1 MKTVFED
8 TIIAISSPLGTSAQ
22 AVIRLSGPHVI
33 ERVAAITR
41 LDSGITLQELPG
53 FHQET
58 GAIDWEGVPV
68 PARVAVF
75 RRPRSFTG
83 EDLVE
88 ATVPGSL
95 PILDGLVRQFLTAA
109 PAAASPA
116 AGSIRL
122 ARPGEFTLRAFL
134 NGRLQLSQAEA
145 VGRLIH
151 ASGAAE
157 ARAAYRQLGG
167 DFTRRLEAAER
178 ALTEL
183 LALVEAG
190 IDFADEDLPAIA
202 PAVLSGQARS
212 ARSALE
218 ELLRSA
224 ALRLPERGHWRIALL
239 GKPNAGK
246 SSLVNALAGRPVA
259 LVSEWAGTTRDPVRA
274 VTRHG
279 DRQLEWVD
287 LAGLEESSWSLERL
301 LQGGEPAGS
310 AALQRISERELATAD
325 AALWVVDGADAAGRE
340 AARQGF
346 SELCQAA
353 AFQDLVKVLI
363 AAKADLL
370 SAAEKEEWA
379 ALPERPALT
388 SARTGEGLE
397 ELLDRIIEGAR
408 RREASPGAAGS
419 APPLESAF
427 LVSPAEHARLVECR
441 DILDRVESRLREGSG
456 HELAAVDLRDAL
468 QRLAPL
474 TGRELSEKVLGEIF
488 GRFCIGK

>member
-1 MKTVFED
+1 MEALED
-8 TIIAISSPLGTSAQ
+8 IIIAVSSPLGSSSSA
-22 AVIRLSGPHVI
+22 VLRLSGPRVI
-33 ERVAAITR
+33 ERVAEITR
-41 LDSGITLQELPG
+41 LNSGIALQELAG
-53 FHQET
+53 FHQEA

-88 ATVPGSL
+88 IAVPGSL
-95 PILDGLVRQFLTAA
+95 PLLDGLLKYFLTAE
-109 PAAASPA
+109 PATPSSGAL
-116 AGSIRL
+116 RL

-167 DFTRRLEAAER
+167 DFTRRLEAVEQ

-190 IDFADEDLPAIA
+190 IDFAGEDLPAIA
-202 PAVLSGQARS
+202 PEVLARRAGA

-224 ALRLPERGHWRIALL
+224 ALRLPERGCLRIALL
-239 GKPNAGK
+239 GKSNAGK

-274 VTRHG
+274 VTRHE
-279 DRQLEWVD
+279 DFQLEWVD

-301 LQGGEPAGS
+301 LQGVGPALPGD
-310 AALQRISERELATAD
+310 ALQRISERELMIAD
-325 AALWVVDGADAAGRE
+325 IALWVVDGAEAAGRE
-340 AARQGF
+340 AARLGF
-346 SELCQAA
+346 SELGRAA
-353 AFQDLVKVLI
+353 ALRDLVKVLTV
-363 AAKADLL
+363 AKADLL
-370 SAAEKEEWA
+370 SAAEMEEWA
-379 ALPERPALT
+379 ALPERPVLT

-397 ELLDRIIEGAR
+397 ELLDRVIRAAR
-408 RREASPGAAGS
+408 EREDAPGAAES
-419 APPLESAF
+419 APAPESAF
-427 LVSPAEHARLVECR
+427 LVSPAEHARLVESR
-441 DILDRVESRLREGSG
+441 ERIERAEDRLREGSG
-456 HELAAVDLRDAL
+456 HELAAIDLRDAL
-468 QRLAPL
+468 ERLAPL
-474 TGRELSEKVLGEIF
+474 TGRELSEHVLGEIF
-488 GRFCIGK
+488 GRFCVGK